1 MYDLIFE
8 NVPQNGGCQE
18 LNSIYSHR
26 QGKLTARGHS
36 YGGRFQE

>member
-18 LNSIYSHR
+18 LNSIYSHP
-26 QGKLTARGHS
+26 QGKLTARGLWH
-36 YGGRFQE
+36 GGRL

>member
-8 NVPQNGGCQE
+8 NVPQYGGCQE
-18 LNSIYSHR
+18 LNSIYSHP
-26 QGKLTARGHS
+26 QGKLTARGHW

>member
-8 NVPQNGGCQE
+8 NMPQNGGCQE
-18 LNSIYSHR
+18 LNSIYSHA
-26 QGKLTARGHS
+26 QGILTARGHL

>member
-18 LNSIYSHR
+18 LNSIYSYR

-36 YGGRFQE
+36 HGGRFQE

>member
-18 LNSIYSHR
+18 LNSIYSHLH
-26 QGKLTARGHS
+26 GKLIVRGHS
-36 YGGRFQE
+36 YGGRFQG